1 MRAPCLAEPVRELLA
16 PASPQPDQAR
26 SYGNWTGS
34 WRSLESHL
42 SLREPCA
49 YEAATTAKTR
59 YIRDRT
65 DGLHRLV
72 PVMTR
77 PPGSMRPEQLVR
89 IQASAVFP
97 PGYLAGTPGQ
107 TAPLQQTLPVRT
119 TSRPHPPYSTAAPGR
134 SGAIPGGT
142 RRRGQGRRPLP
153 AGQGQRS
160 RPSIPVCAQASA
172 GPDLLTG
179 PRRRRASAESPPA
192 TESHRSSLQSAGRH
206 KRMIC
211 ART

>member
-1 MRAPCLAEPVRELLA
+1 MTAPCLAEPVRELLA

-134 SGAIPGGT
+134 SGAIPGAT

-153 AGQGQRS
+153 AGPMAAFATVDS
-160 RPSIPVCAQASA
+160 RLCP
-172 GPDLLTG
+172 GL
-179 PRRRRASAESPPA
+179 RRARSLDRPPPKTNAGGIAASGRKSPQ
-192 TESHRSSLQSAGRH
+192 QSA
-206 KRMIC
+206 ISWP
-211 ART
+211 T